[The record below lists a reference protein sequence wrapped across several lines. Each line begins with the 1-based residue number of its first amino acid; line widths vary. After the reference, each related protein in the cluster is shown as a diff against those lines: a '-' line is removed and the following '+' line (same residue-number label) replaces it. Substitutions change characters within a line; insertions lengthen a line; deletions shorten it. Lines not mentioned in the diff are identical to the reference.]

1 LPLVAKTLCD
11 HRRKHD
17 EGSIGRSSWRAR
29 CGNPAPGPLV
39 DPAGCHRGVGGR
51 RPSYRA
57 SVRRALALVNPRS
70 QATVEAVANEL
81 AREDDVYRFQGTSNC
96 SERPRARLY
105 FVDY

>member
-1 LPLVAKTLCD
+1 VATLRQD
-11 HRRKHD
+11 RWWIQPVVT
-17 EGSIGRSSWRAR
+17 GASA
-29 CGNPAPGPLV
+29 
-39 DPAGCHRGVGGR
+39 GVGR
-51 RPSYRA
+51 ATARAFAALLLSSIRAAVPSGE
-57 SVRRALALVNPRS
+57 PRS